1 MHFTGSLK
9 NILSLGA
16 SNLIYSV
23 IYGVF
28 WLYLATILEKAE
40 YGELGFLMSLANV
53 GSVVA
58 LLGLA
63 TTVVVYE
70 PKNENIF
77 PPAFIIVLIASA
89 ITGAVSYALIQNVM
103 ASFLLVGITIFTIM
117 LSGLNS
123 KQRYHD
129 YSIHTLIRAS
139 ATVAFAIILYNFF
152 GINGILFGYFV
163 TSLFI
168 IKELPSLMKNRRVDF
183 SLVRPKIGFMIN
195 SWFSRLSQ
203 ILFWWGDKLLIG
215 SLFGFSLLASYQF
228 ATQYLLLLETFPRS
242 LSQYLLPQESEGK
255 KNKKLK
261 ILSPIAASLIALG
274 SIITIPYGIN
284 TFLPEYHDSILS
296 SQIMSIAI
304 IPLSISMIQQSE
316 FMGKEKSSVVLI
328 GSILQTGVYFSLIT
342 WLGQA
347 FGLMGI
353 AIGFLAAATLR
364 VVYNLI
370 ASLRLQKQKL

>member
-1 MHFTGSLK
+1 
-9 NILSLGA
+9 
-16 SNLIYSV
+16 
-23 IYGVF
+23 
-28 WLYLATILEKAE
+28 
-40 YGELGFLMSLANV
+40 
-53 GSVVA
+53 
-58 LLGLA
+58 
-63 TTVVVYE
+63 
-70 PKNENIF
+70 
-77 PPAFIIVLIASA
+77 
-89 ITGAVSYALIQNVM
+89 
-103 ASFLLVGITIFTIM
+103 
-117 LSGLNS
+117 
-123 KQRYHD
+123 
-129 YSIHTLIRAS
+129 
-139 ATVAFAIILYNFF
+139 
-152 GINGILFGYFV
+152 
-163 TSLFI
+163 
-168 IKELPSLMKNRRVDF
+168 
-183 SLVRPKIGFMIN
+183 MIN